1 MRGVVSSAL
10 IPEQRV
16 AMLSF
21 PTCLGAALLWVAL
34 ATASASAQSPLPN
47 PRTTPGATNTAV
59 TQLTI
64 RETICQPGWTAMVR
78 PTEDIT
84 DAIKLQQ
91 LQRLGIPGT
100 READFEEDHLI
111 PLQLGGAP
119 ADPANLWPEPRHSAD
134 GWNANRKD
142 GLERVLNRNV
152 CSGKLALAE
161 AQQAIAQDW
170 TAAYTRFVQ
179 VPRQDAEAA
188 ARARGLTG
196 GSSSEGWY
204 RSVDGSLVHGPTT
217 AADEDDDYG
226 LVMALCRDGTQSYS
240 HNRRGTCSHHGGV
253 SRWQ

>member
-1 MRGVVSSAL
+1 MMRIA
-10 IPEQRV
+10 RR
-16 AMLSF
+16 
-21 PTCLGAALLWVAL
+21 LGAALLCIAL
-34 ATASASAQSPLPN
+34 TATVASAQLPR
-47 PRTTPGATNTAV
+47 PDAQLTPGATNPAV
-59 TQLTI
+59 TQSSI
-64 RETICQPGWTAMVR
+64 AETICQRGWTATIR
-78 PTEDIT
+78 PPEDIT

-142 GLERVLNRNV
+142 GLERVLNRKV

-196 GSSSEGWY
+196 GFSSEGWY